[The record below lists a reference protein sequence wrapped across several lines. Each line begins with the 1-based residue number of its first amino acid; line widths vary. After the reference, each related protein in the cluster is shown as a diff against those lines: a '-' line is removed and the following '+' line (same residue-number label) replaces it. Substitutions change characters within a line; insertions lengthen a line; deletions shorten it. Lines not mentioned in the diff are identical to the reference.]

1 MVRFISRPMLRRFV
15 KLDPVPNF
23 PAMVM
28 RGQEKWV
35 CVSDLHL
42 GIEVQLRRSGFNI
55 PSQSPKMLADL
66 VALAENGSRL
76 LILGDVKHR
85 IPAVSYREDREIP
98 PFFGRLRDVYK
109 EVIVVAGNHD
119 GGLGPVLGGSVK
131 IFAGPGTTIENI
143 GVTHGHVWPSKE
155 AMGATILIMGHIHPS
170 VLLVDSIG
178 SATNEKCWVR
188 ARLKRRR
195 VLERY
200 DACPQELVVV
210 PAFNPLLTGTPI
222 NYGERAMLGPLFRN
236 DLVDRRMINAYLLDG
251 TNVGFPTRKPRSR
264 RFARWQED

>member
-1 MVRFISRPMLRRFV
+1 MVELE
-15 KLDPVPNF
+15 PVPNV

-28 RGQEKWV
+28 EGRDRWV
-35 CVSDLHL
+35 CVADLHL

-55 PSQSPKMLADL
+55 PSQSPKMLDTL
-66 VALAENGSRL
+66 TKLAEKGSRL

-98 PFFGRLRDVYK
+98 PFFEGLRDAYQ
-109 EVIVVAGNHD
+109 EIVIVAGNHD
-119 GGLGPVLGGSVK
+119 GGLGSILHEDVK
-131 IFAGPGTTIENI
+131 TYAGHGTRIEDV
-143 GVTHGHVWPSKE
+143 GAVHGHVWPSKE
-155 AMGATILIMGHIHPS
+155 AMGGSRLIMGHIHPS

-188 ARLKRRR
+188 AHLKKRQT
-195 VLERY
+195 LARY
-200 DACPQELVVV
+200 ESCPEELVVV

-236 DLVDRRMINAYLLDG
+236 ELVDRRTINAYLLDG
-251 TNVGFPTRKPRSR
+251 ANVGFPTKKPVSR
-264 RFARWQED
+264 RYDRWDSG